1 MSNNDMVRINIKS
14 DVRKL
19 HCKAQELR
27 MLRTITNEIL
37 TNCSYSEH
45 NREQQEERFDKF
57 NVPEKHR
64 EVMYQA
70 WELKYL
76 LGIQLMS
83 DLKELIDKYYI
94 KTKELKETLQPKEKK
109 SIDAITTKYRK
120 EILDTC
126 FNELKDNK

>member
-27 MLRTITNEIL
+27 MLRTITNEVL

-45 NREQQEERFDKF
+45 NREQQEKRF
-57 NVPEKHR
+57 NEHGIPEKHR
-64 EVMYQA
+64 EIIRQA
-70 WELKYL
+70 WELKYS
-76 LGIQLMS
+76 LGIQLMY

-109 SIDAITTKYRK
+109 SIDAITTEYRK

-126 FNELKDNK
+126 FNELKNNK

>member
-1 MSNNDMVRINIKS
+1 MSNENMVRINIKS

-45 NREQQEERFDKF
+45 NREQQEKRF
-57 NVPEKHR
+57 NELGIPEEHR
-64 EVMYQA
+64 EIIHQA
-70 WELKYL
+70 WDLKYL
-76 LGIQLMS
+76 LGIQLMH
-83 DLKELIDKYYI
+83 DLKKLIDEYYI

-109 SIDAITTKYRK
+109 SIDAITTEYRK
-120 EILDTC
+120 EILETC
-126 FNELKDNK
+126 FNEHENNK